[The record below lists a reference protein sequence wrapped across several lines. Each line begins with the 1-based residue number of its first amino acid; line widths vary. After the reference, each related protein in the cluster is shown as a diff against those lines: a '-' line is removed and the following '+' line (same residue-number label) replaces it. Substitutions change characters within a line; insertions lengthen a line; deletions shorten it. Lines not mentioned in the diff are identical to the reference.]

1 MEVEYL
7 KKIMKKCDVYF
18 EDQLISGELL
28 LQSFMDFLVDE
39 AGRAENNGS
48 IVLHLAS
55 PCFDAIAVAW
65 AALTVIAGNEKD
77 VESIIRNLR
86 PGDKVLYDRKRAEF
100 IGLNTDED
108 GVERVSIRYG
118 GGTARIAGRASR
130 RITVSRSVMT
140 GAESDAGTVSGKNS
154 WRRCLNAIKRTSLL

>member
-28 LQSFMDFLVDE
+28 LQSFMDFLADE
-39 AGRAENNGS
+39 AGREENNGS

-55 PCFDAIAVAW
+55 PCFDAVEVTS

-77 VESIIRNLR
+77 VESIIRIYQDRGIKSFMIVKERNLS
-86 PGDKVLYDRKRAEF
+86 A
-100 IGLNTDED
+100 
-108 GVERVSIRYG
+108 
-118 GGTARIAGRASR
+118 
-130 RITVSRSVMT
+130 
-140 GAESDAGTVSGKNS
+140 
-154 WRRCLNAIKRTSLL
+154 